1 MFPDE
6 YQLQTLNNF
15 LKACADLHPE
25 VNVKN
30 IIISLIDRYTLLL
43 RIIVNMGIREKTH
56 THT

>member
-30 IIISLIDRYTLLL
+30 IIISLIDRCTLLL
-43 RIIVNMGIREKTH
+43 RIIVNMGIR
-56 THT
+56 